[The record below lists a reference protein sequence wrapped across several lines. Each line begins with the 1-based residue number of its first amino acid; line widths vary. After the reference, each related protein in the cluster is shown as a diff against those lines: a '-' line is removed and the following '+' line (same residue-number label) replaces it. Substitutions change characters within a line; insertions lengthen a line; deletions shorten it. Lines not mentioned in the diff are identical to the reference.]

1 MGAAAG
7 VYLFVRGFLLLARQR
22 LLAHTPTA
30 RICNT
35 SAGLVEVSG
44 TATGTDTLRAPITGE
59 QCFLYRTIARQPS
72 QSQRNVQWEK
82 VAEETQYAPFFLSD
96 ATGQLVIDPEGVE
109 LDLVEDFRLEFNVS
123 AFSTND
129 ELPPEVT
136 AFLSRHGITPRGRI
150 RIEECTVTPN
160 QALFAVG
167 TVTENSGMA
176 LKQSA
181 SAKTASSHRPVSLDQ
196 STPSTPEAIRLSQIN
211 PVAPSAEM
219 TLQGKIAA
227 ALVKAGIQNTDVW
240 ESPSVLTRRPANQPA
255 PQLSQL
261 VINGMRS
268 TSTENASTK
277 FVLHKGAENPMFL
290 ISWRSRQDVIRSLT
304 WKSFAMIWGGI
315 GLILVGAYVL
325 FL

>member
-30 RICNT
+30 RICNA
-35 SAGLVEVSG
+35 SAGLLELSG
-44 TATGTDTLRAPITGE
+44 SATGSATLRAPITGE

-72 QSQRNVQWEK
+72 PSQRSVQWEK
-82 VAEETQYAPFFLSD
+82 VAEETQCTPFFLSD
-96 ATGQLVIDPEGVE
+96 ETGQLAVNPEGAE
-109 LDLVEDFRLEFNVS
+109 LDLVEDFREEFNVS

-136 AFLSRHGITPRGRI
+136 AFLSRYGVVPHGRI
-150 RIEECTVTPN
+150 RIEEWTVTPN
-160 QALFAVG
+160 QALFALG

-181 SAKTASSHRPVSLDQ
+181 SAETASPDRPVSLDQ
-196 STPSTPEAIRLSQIN
+196 SPPSTPAAIRLSQIN
-211 PVAPSAEM
+211 PAAPAAEM

-227 ALVKAGIQNTDVW
+227 ALVKAGIQNTEVW
-240 ESPSVLTRRPANQPA
+240 ETPAVLNRRAANQPA

-268 TSTENASTK
+268 TGAENASPK
-277 FVLHKGAENPMFL
+277 FVLGKGAENPTFL